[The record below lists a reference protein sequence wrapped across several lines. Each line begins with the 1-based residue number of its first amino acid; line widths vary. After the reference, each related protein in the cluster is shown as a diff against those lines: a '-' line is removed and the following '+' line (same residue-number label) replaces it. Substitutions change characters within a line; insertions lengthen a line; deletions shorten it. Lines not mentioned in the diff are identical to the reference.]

1 MNVSGQQIDRK
12 LRLTA
17 AVLGTVTRKDLA
29 AAFRRINPKTPFD
42 VERAHKW
49 LQARARPREKQ
60 VYDDWA
66 KLLDL
71 GRSGQWIA
79 ECEVDAFLDALC
91 VRYDRERGSL
101 ERQERAA
108 PRRETV
114 ENGAHAERGSLAG
127 TFISYSHA
135 RSRYYRNRLIRGELS
150 LDTQPNS
157 PRFAATYVQNL
168 PTGLAQLHGRVALS
182 QRTLAIELHHVE
194 SNEHHSMQLF
204 RPMPPVSVIAG
215 YFSGLT
221 YLSPEAE
228 LSTSRIVLVRLPPT
242 RDRRSA
248 SAYLPAGASVAT
260 DLADAGLPLRD
271 PAEVDRRLAAFLMT
285 GHDRGIDRF
294 DAEQYA
300 ALTELFDRNW
310 LSEVATATA

>member
-1 MNVSGQQIDRK
+1 VSGQQIDRK

-49 LQARARPREKQ
+49 LQGRARPRERQ

-79 ECEVDAFLDALC
+79 ECEADAFLDALC
-91 VRYDRERGSL
+91 VRYDRDRGGL
-101 ERQERAA
+101 ERQERDAA
-108 PRRETV
+108 RS
-114 ENGAHAERGSLAG
+114 HAERGDSLAG

-135 RSRYYRNRLIRGELS
+135 WSRYFHNRLICGELS
-150 LDTQPNS
+150 LETEPNS

-168 PTGLAQLHGRVALS
+168 PTGVAQLHGPVALS
-182 QRTLAIELHHVE
+182 KRTLTIELHHAE
-194 SNEHHSMQLF
+194 SNEHYSMRLF
-204 RPMPPVSVIAG
+204 RPTPPVSVIAG

-228 LSTSRIVLVRLPPT
+228 LSTTRIVLIRLPPT
-242 RDRRSA
+242 RGRRFA
-248 SAYLPAGASVAT
+248 GAYLPAGASVAA
-260 DLADAGLPLRD
+260 DLAAAGLPLRD

-310 LSEVATATA
+310 LSEVATA